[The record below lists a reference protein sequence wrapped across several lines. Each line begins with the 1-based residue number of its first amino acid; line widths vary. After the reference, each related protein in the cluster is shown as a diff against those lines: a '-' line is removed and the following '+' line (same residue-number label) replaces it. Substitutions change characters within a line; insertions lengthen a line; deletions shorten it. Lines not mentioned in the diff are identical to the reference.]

1 ILEVPGFGKATCK
14 MNADTNGIQAD
25 PVSEENKV
33 KAEEAKEAANKL
45 FKAKN
50 YEAAIAKYTEAI
62 DLNPNA
68 AQYYANRAFA
78 HIKTE
83 AYGFAV
89 ADAERAVKVDPTY
102 VKGYYRRAAANM
114 ALCRFKDALQD
125 FRIVAK
131 KDPSDTSVKAKLAEC
146 KKIVNKIEFEKAI
159 SVDPR
164 QKNLAETIDLN
175 AIAVDSSYD
184 GPKLADGQIT
194 REFIEDM
201 MECFKN
207 QKKIHRKYAFQVY
220 NFGRTED
227 DVRITVVGG
236 RNHTSKLQTNCVWG
250 CQFYDFLNIFKI
262 NGLPSEE
269 NMYLFNGDFV
279 DRGSFSVEVILT
291 LFAFKWLYPTSVYL
305 TRGNHET
312 DDMNKVYGFEG
323 EVKAKYSEQMFELF
337 SETFTALPLAHLVN
351 QKILVVHGGLFSK
364 DDVTLDDIRNID
376 RFGKRQPEHGSL
388 MCELLWSD
396 PQPLPGRGP
405 SKRGVGIQFGPDVTE
420 KFLKRNNIDLLIRSH
435 EVKENGYVIEHNGKC
450 ITVFSAPNYCDTIGN
465 KGALINITPD
475 LQLNYKTFE
484 AVPHPNVRPMAYAS
498 QFGGLFT

>member
-1 ILEVPGFGKATCK
+1 

-207 QKKIHRKYAFQVY
+207 QKKIHRKYAFQIILAV
-220 NFGRTED
+220 RKMMLELPSLV
-227 DVRITVVGG
+227 DVTIPQNCKLTVCGDVHG
-236 RNHTSKLQTNCVWG
+236 
-250 CQFYDFLNIFKI
+250 QFYDFLNIFKI

-337 SETFTALPLAHLVN
+337 SETFTALPLAHIVN